1 MSQVYDVIRTIAG
14 LVRGEGGLQANI
26 DTIAQ
31 AEGLP
36 SITMSA
42 NQVITQNASPDV
54 TERSAGGRYPCVHVY
69 CEKAVNQL
77 REKFRTFSGQLK
89 MIIEA
94 RVTGDRLESLDPQLG
109 LMVDAVTSTL
119 DQNRGDLG
127 AGIFYGGGYEIDFG
141 AVKHGGRN
149 YMQTARVIFN
159 LDVSRK

>member
-1 MSQVYDVIRTIAG
+1 MSQVYDVIRTVANLLTG
-14 LVRGEGGLQANI
+14 AGGLQANI
-26 DTIAQ
+26 DAVAA
-31 AEGLP
+31 AEGLT
-36 SITMSA
+36 SLTISA
-42 NQVITQNASPDV
+42 DQVITQNAPPDV
-54 TERSAGGRYPCVHVY
+54 SERSTGGRYPCVHVY
-69 CEKAVNQL
+69 CEKAVNHL
-77 REKFRTFSGQLK
+77 REKFRTFSGQVK
-89 MIIEA
+89 MAIET

-149 YMQTARVIFN
+149 YMQAAKVLFT